1 MVSFWFITAPLSGH
15 LDWGGMVKTARV
27 LRDGGH
33 DVLWVSQ
40 PPVAQTLNVAGIDFV
55 AIPETGWLWPPPP
68 MPDPRTRNPAD
79 AVFLRYRRALDTWF
93 SEELIP
99 PAVEAIVA
107 LARDRSKPSAIV
119 ADPFLSAAA
128 FAAEALDIP
137 LIVAGWPAG
146 QPLDENQMF
155 AVQVELGHISQ
166 QRLDNLKSRLCLHA
180 INFSGGAAP
189 SVRGPYFHR
198 RY

>member
-68 MPDPRTRNPAD
+68 MPDPHTLKPAD

-99 PAVEAIVA
+99 PAVEAIVT
-107 LARDRSKPSAIV
+107 LARERGKPSAIV

-128 FAAEALDIP
+128 FAAEALDVP
-137 LIVAGWPAG
+137 LIVAG
-146 QPLDENQMF
+146 L
-155 AVQVELGHISQ
+155 
-166 QRLDNLKSRLCLHA
+166 
-180 INFSGGAAP
+180 AP
-189 SVRGPYFHR
+189 PPPPDANPKVPPQNEPVHNNH
-198 RY
+198 

>member
-1 MVSFWFITAPLSGH
+1 MPSFWFITAPLPGH
-15 LDWGGMVKTARV
+15 LDWGGMLKTARV
-27 LRDGGH
+27 LRDAGH

-40 PPVAQTLNVAGIDFV
+40 PSVAPTLNAAGIDFA

-68 MPDPRTRNPAD
+68 MPDPRTLKPAD

-107 LARDRSKPSAIV
+107 LARERGKPSAIV

-128 FAAEALDIP
+128 FAAEALNVP
-137 LIVAGWPAG
+137 LIVAGWPPG
-146 QPLDENQMF
+146 PPLAEKPMF
-155 AVQVELGHISQ
+155 AVPGESRQHNH
-166 QRLDNLKSRLCLHA
+166 QRV
-180 INFSGGAAP
+180 G
-189 SVRGPYFHR
+189 
-198 RY
+198 